1 MNLWR
6 VKSKTG
12 ANVHLTEDR
21 EKTLCGWIIKDDWK
35 FLYILNNRAEAMEH
49 EDGFCEKCNNLNI
62 EEWEKELVHDDGSQG
77 DESERVLK
85 SFEEE
90 VVEATAEPVVEDDS
104 GTGESSTGI
113 RADRAKGLATW

>member
-62 EEWEKELVHDDGSQG
+62 EEWEKELVNDDGSEAEDPELYSG
-77 DESERVLK
+77 GYAESNEP
-85 SFEEE
+85 E
-90 VVEATAEPVVEDDS
+90 VEPIVED
-104 GTGESSTGI
+104 TNATGI